1 MGDYLKGKNAV
12 VTGAGRG
19 ISREVALA
27 LASEGANVVI
37 NDPGVSVTG
46 EGNEPVADE
55 VVAIIKNRGGQA
67 VANYESVASFEGAGK
82 IIQTCVDNFGRI
94 DILINVAGILR
105 DAISWKMTPEQWDEV
120 VKVHLYGTFY
130 TCRHAIPLMKDQKK
144 GRIINTTSG
153 AWKGTVGHANYG
165 AAKGGVVSLTR
176 ALARELGAYGV
187 TCNAISPGAA
197 TRMTLSED
205 IKQGF
210 KKRLEAGLI
219 SQERYEEILDMPGP
233 EFVPPMYVYLASD
246 YASDING
253 TVFSCSG
260 GKIAINSEPVE
271 ALGIYKDYKTVG
283 AWKMDELIKLV
294 PQTLLANYR
303 NPAPAKNISNI

>member
-1 MGDYLKGKNAV
+1 MADYLKGKNAV

-27 LASEGANVVI
+27 LAAEGARVVV
-37 NDPGVSVTG
+37 NDPGVSMTG
-46 EGNEPVADE
+46 EGDEPVADE
-55 VVAIIKNRGGQA
+55 VVAQIKSEGGEA
-67 VANYESVASFEGAGK
+67 VANHDSVADYEGAGRM
-82 IIQTCVDNFGRI
+82 IQTCVDSFGRI

-105 DAISWKMTPEQWDEV
+105 DAISWKMTPEQWDDV

-130 TCRHAIPLMKDQKK
+130 TCRHAIPLMKKQKY

-165 AAKGGVVSLTR
+165 AAKGGVTSLTR
-176 ALARELGAYGV
+176 ALARELGAHGV

-197 TRMTLSED
+197 TRMTMSED

-233 EFVPPMYVYLASD
+233 EYVPPMYVYLASD
-246 YASDING
+246 HSADING

-260 GKIAINSEPVE
+260 GKVAINSEPVE
-271 ALGIYKDYKTVG
+271 AIAIIKDYKKAG
-283 AWKMDELIKLV
+283 AWTMEELIKLV
-294 PQTLLANYR
+294 PQNLLANYK
-303 NPAPAKNISNI
+303 NPAPKKKE